1 MDKGFS
7 VFWTS
12 IAKGDLRQIVDYISA
27 DNPATANEV
36 MQLIRVQTQEL
47 QGFSARG
54 RIVPEL
60 RFCGVL
66 LYRELIVPPWRIIYR
81 IDEGKIWVIA
91 VIDSRRNVEDILLN
105 RFIG

>member
-1 MDKGFS
+1 MDRGFN

-12 IAKGDLRQIVDYISA
+12 VAKDDLRRIVDHISL
-27 DNPATANEV
+27 DNPVKANEV
-36 MQLIRVQTQEL
+36 IQLIRIQTQKLQEL
-47 QGFSARG
+47 PARG

-66 LYRELIVPPWRIIYR
+66 LYRELIVSPWRIIYR
-81 IDEGKIWVIA
+81 IDGEDIWVLA
-91 VIDSRRNVEDILLN
+91 VIDSRRNVGDILLE